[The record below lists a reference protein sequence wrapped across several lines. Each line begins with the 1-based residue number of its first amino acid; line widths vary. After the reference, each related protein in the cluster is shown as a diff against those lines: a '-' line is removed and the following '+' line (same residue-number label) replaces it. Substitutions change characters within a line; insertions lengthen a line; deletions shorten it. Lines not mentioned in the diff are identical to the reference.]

1 MPDPGSYEVLKSTTF
16 IKTKHPIISFPKS
29 KSLKFTVEFTNQK
42 KYIPGAPAYK
52 VEKCFDVI
60 SRPYMKKR
68 Y

>member
-1 MPDPGSYEVLKSTTF
+1 MLKSTVF
-16 IKTKHPIISFPKS
+16 IKQKHPTISFPKS
-29 KSLKFTVEFTNQK
+29 KSLKFTVEYCNQK
-42 KYIPGAPAYK
+42 KHIPGAPTYK